1 MGMKAMFEEFFGM
14 TATPFTNSIPSGNMY
29 LSCVMKE
36 ALGRLYFAAQHRMFA
51 VVTSDVG
58 CGKTTT
64 IRKFANDID
73 KQKYEVLYIAN
84 SNLRPG
90 WFYKGMLRQMGVE
103 PKFYRDAASRQL
115 HHELEI
121 IRCVQHREVICIV
134 DEAHLLAK
142 ETLEEIRFLLNSKM
156 DSENPLTLILVGQN
170 ELWEKLKLQSYAAVR
185 QRIDIKCE
193 LPQYDRADTGRYV
206 ASHLKYAGCE
216 REIFTEKA
224 LDEVYHYS
232 AGAARALNKV
242 CMHSLICA
250 AQRKENLIDD
260 HLVRDVVESELP

>member
-121 IRCVQHREVICIV
+121 IRCVQHREVIC
-134 DEAHLLAK
+134 
-142 ETLEEIRFLLNSKM
+142 
-156 DSENPLTLILVGQN
+156 
-170 ELWEKLKLQSYAAVR
+170 
-185 QRIDIKCE
+185 CE